1 MKMNFFTKHLKEIDE
16 SYFQHMRCALLLS
29 ARMQIGAYAQLIHAI
44 FPFVRPPL
52 GGDVKSMKNFLNN
65 IREDK
70 K

>member
-1 MKMNFFTKHLKEIDE
+1 MKMNFFTKHLKEINE
-16 SYFQHMRCALLLS
+16 SYFEHMKCALTIS
-29 ARMQIGAYAQLIHAI
+29 VKMQISAYAQLLHAV
-44 FPFVRPPL
+44 FPFIHPPL